1 MSGPVDLSRIEV
13 IAPKLKRRYSG
24 VTSTVLRLIP
34 VQARDIG
41 IAATG
46 PVLPPDLPRI
56 PLWAL
61 PFLPRDR
68 WRVWHA
74 RRNLEML
81 AGLALRR
88 VLGRRLKLLFT
99 SAAQRRHSGYTR
111 WLIQQMDAVVATS
124 SRAASYLERPAPVIR
139 HGVDTDIFRP
149 PEGRA
154 ALRRGLGL
162 PEGGTVIGCFG
173 RVRPQKGTDLLV
185 EATAAVLPDHPGATA
200 VVMGGVTADQEGF
213 ARRLRERVAAA
224 GLEGRI
230 LILPE
235 DKGWSIAPWFQACD
249 LYVAPQR
256 WEGFGLTPLEA
267 MACGVPV
274 VATRVGAF
282 EEQVLD
288 GRTGLLIPPEDLP
301 AMTEAIRA
309 ALADPGRLR
318 AWGEAARDHVL
329 REFRI
334 EGEAAALNAVYR
346 GLLA

>member
-13 IAPKLKRRYSG
+13 IAPNLKRRHSG

-34 VQARDIG
+34 AQAREIG

-56 PLWAL
+56 PLSAL
-61 PFLPRDR
+61 PLLPRDR

-74 RRNLEML
+74 RRNVEML
-81 AGLALRR
+81 AGLALRHL
-88 VLGRRLKLLFT
+88 LGRRLRLLFT

-111 WLIQQMDAVVATS
+111 WLIRRMDAVVATS
-124 SRAASYLERPAPVIR
+124 SRAAAYLEGPAPVIR
-139 HGVDTDIFRP
+139 HGVDADLFRP
-149 PEGRA
+149 PEDRA
-154 ALRRGLGL
+154 ALRRSLGL
-162 PEGGTVIGCFG
+162 PEDGTVIGCFG
-173 RVRPQKGTDLLV
+173 RVRPQKGTDLFV
-185 EATAAVLPDHPGATA
+185 EAMAAVLPGHPGATA
-200 VVMGGVTADQEGF
+200 VVMGGVTADQQGF
-213 ARRLRERVAAA
+213 VRGLRERVAAA

-235 DKGWSIAPWFQACD
+235 DRGWSIAPWFQACD

-256 WEGFGLTPLEA
+256 WEGFGLTPIEA

-282 EEQVLD
+282 EEQIVD
-288 GRTGLLIPPEDLP
+288 GGTGLLIPPEDLS
-301 AMTEAIRA
+301 AMVMAIRE
-309 ALADPGRLR
+309 ALADPPRLA
-318 AWGEAARDHVL
+318 AWGAAARAHVL
-329 REFRI
+329 REFRL
-334 EGEAAALNAVYR
+334 EAEAAALNALYR